1 MHTILQ
7 GLRDLEGVHGTF
19 VSDSAGQLLSYNAES
34 IYDASLLQQVSK
46 AVANAIDSVKLL
58 EEDWETITAQF
69 SEGRLLIRSI
79 PPSGRSK
86 GPPLTLSLVADT
98 RLNPSF
104 ATVAI
109 RVAIGKIKTL
119 LESNGGTLP
128 TTALTSSMALPA
140 QMPPPATA
148 AVPMAA
154 SHPMTGSHM
163 AMGAPNAGIPAQT
176 FSSVSTPE
184 VAGSGLSWSGLGTS
198 SQMSASGVAV
208 ADAAS
213 STALSACTKCLAKA
227 VGPMAK
233 VFVKEAVRKI
243 TPNQPF
249 AKAMLPALIAELEK
263 GIEDSDDAKEFRK
276 AAMKLV

>member
-58 EEDWETITAQF
+58 EDDWDTITAQF

-79 PPSGRSK
+79 PPSGRTK

-119 LESNGGTLP
+119 LESNGGNLP
-128 TTALTSSMALPA
+128 ASALTNNAGMVPPMQSS
-140 QMPPPATA
+140 A
-148 AVPMAA
+148 AGSPMAA
-154 SHPMTGSHM
+154 SHPMTGSAHV
-163 AMGAPNAGIPAQT
+163 AMGVPTAVAPAQT

-233 VFVKEAVRKI
+233 VFVKEAVRKV

-249 AKAMLPALIAELEK
+249 AKGMLPALIAELEK
-263 GIEDSDDAKEFRK
+263 GIEDGDDAKEFRK
-276 AAMKLV
+276 SAMKLV